1 MPQSKKPN
9 LLKLL
14 ENHVDETSSLNWSGT
29 LGDYINLVMEDPE
42 IHMSSHTRVLRMIE
56 SHGIERGE
64 DNSIKKYNF
73 FDEDLFGIDESLSEI
88 MSYLKA
94 ASAGSEVSRRI
105 LLLYG
110 PTSSGKS
117 QLAVLLK
124 RGLEEFSK
132 TDEGQTYCLADSPM
146 YEDPLTAVPES
157 LRQRFFDDYGIK
169 IDGKLSPYMDLVLR
183 GEYDGDFLKLPVKRM
198 FFSEQSRIGVGTFVP
213 SDKKSQDV
221 SELVGSMDLSKIG
234 EFGSESDPRAYRF
247 DGELN
252 VANRGIMEFVEML
265 KVDQKFLYVLLT
277 LAQEKNIKTG
287 RFPFIYADEFLLAHS
302 IVGDEPVP
310 YRKDGLVK
318 FDTIADLARAGDTNI
333 EVIAMNLDTKEFE
346 WTKVKNFYSHPF
358 TGNLIKTIQKNGI
371 VETTYNHSIYSDD
384 LEPFYPED
392 KLDVCALREAPLIE
406 VAESFTLKLSE
417 DMEVDEDGYAR
428 IKDIE
433 GYKGNGQFR
442 KNKVKVRY
450 NLKDTQDVKD
460 LLKTIAWYITEGHV
474 NSAHAIISQQSLNEL
489 SLIKSASERISTSTS
504 SLQDRSDKKDR
515 TSRLH
520 LSTKIW
526 KDLLELNCG
535 KYSDGKKVPNFVFN
549 LSNEMLTFF
558 LDELVKGDGST
569 NFYFDNA
576 SEEYE
581 ENFFRYKTTSKMLA
595 SQVGF
600 ISSILGKDYSIY
612 HGYTTTGKDAYG
624 IRFRLKDVNAGV
636 NKTESLYVESLEVF
650 DIACEGNHSFVAGVG
665 QVLCHNTNETEYKR
679 FLAKDE
685 MEALHDRII
694 VVRVPYNLQVSEEVK
709 IYEKL
714 ISQAMFRGV
723 HIAPYTLYCAAMFAI
738 LSRLKESKNAGLTY
752 LNKMKL
758 YDGEEVEGF
767 SQADVS
773 SLRKEFEAEGM
784 SGVSPRYIINRL
796 SSALAQDGA
805 SCMTP
810 IDAIRVIRDGF
821 SSNPKL
827 DKEEIDRL
835 ENILTTVIEEY
846 SKIARNEVQKAFF
859 VNFEAEIQNLLS
871 NYMDHVEAY
880 LDGSKIE
887 DEWGEYAPP
896 NERLMRSIEEK
907 VGITESGKNS
917 FRQEINRKML
927 KSARVNGGAYNY
939 REHAKLREAL
949 EKQLFDE
956 RQDVIR
962 LTVSARNPDEEEL
975 KRVNVVVQTL
985 CDKHGYNAESANKLL
1000 RYVSSLMA
1008 RN

>member
-9 LLKLL
+9 LLELL

-29 LGDYINLVMEDPE
+29 LGDYINLVMENPE

-56 SHGIERGE
+56 SHGIERDE
-64 DNSIKKYNF
+64 DDSIKKYNF

-124 RGLEEFSK
+124 RGLEEFSR

-183 GEYDGDFLKLPVKRM
+183 EEYDGDFLKLPVKRM

-287 RFPFIYADEFLLAHS
+287 RFPFIFADEFLLAH
-302 IVGDEPVP
+302 
-310 YRKDGLVK
+310 
-318 FDTIADLARAGDTNI
+318 
-333 EVIAMNLDTKEFE
+333 
-346 WTKVKNFYSHPF
+346 
-358 TGNLIKTIQKNGI
+358 
-371 VETTYNHSIYSDD
+371 
-384 LEPFYPED
+384 
-392 KLDVCALREAPLIE
+392 
-406 VAESFTLKLSE
+406 
-417 DMEVDEDGYAR
+417 
-428 IKDIE
+428 
-433 GYKGNGQFR
+433 
-442 KNKVKVRY
+442 
-450 NLKDTQDVKD
+450 
-460 LLKTIAWYITEGHV
+460 
-474 NSAHAIISQQSLNEL
+474 
-489 SLIKSASERISTSTS
+489 
-504 SLQDRSDKKDR
+504 
-515 TSRLH
+515 
-520 LSTKIW
+520 
-526 KDLLELNCG
+526 
-535 KYSDGKKVPNFVFN
+535 
-549 LSNEMLTFF
+549 
-558 LDELVKGDGST
+558 
-569 NFYFDNA
+569 
-576 SEEYE
+576 
-581 ENFFRYKTTSKMLA
+581 
-595 SQVGF
+595 
-600 ISSILGKDYSIY
+600 
-612 HGYTTTGKDAYG
+612 
-624 IRFRLKDVNAGV
+624 
-636 NKTESLYVESLEVF
+636 
-650 DIACEGNHSFVAGVG
+650 
-665 QVLCHNTNETEYKR
+665 TNETEYKR

-694 VVRVPYNLQVSEEVK
+694 VVKVPYNLQVSEEVK

-796 SSALAQDGA
+796 SSALAQDGT
-805 SCMTP
+805 SCITP

>member
-1 MPQSKKPN
+1 MPQSKKTN

-14 ENHVDETSSLNWSGT
+14 ENHVDETSSLSWSGT
-29 LGDYINLVMEDPE
+29 LADYINLVMENPE
-42 IHMSSHTRVLRMIE
+42 IHMSSHTRVLKMIE
-56 SHGIERGE
+56 SHGVERDD
-64 DNSIKKYNF
+64 DNVITKYNF
-73 FDEDLFGIDESLSEI
+73 FDEDLFGIDESLAEI

-117 QLAVLLK
+117 QLAVSLK
-124 RGLEEFSK
+124 RGLEEFSR
-132 TDEGQTYCLADSPM
+132 TDAGQTYCLAESPM

-157 LRQRFFDDYGIK
+157 LRQKFLDEYGIK

-183 GEYDGDFLKLPVKRM
+183 EEYDGDFLKLPVKRM

-287 RFPFIYADEFLLAHS
+287 RFPFIYADEFLLAH
-302 IVGDEPVP
+302 
-310 YRKDGLVK
+310 
-318 FDTIADLARAGDTNI
+318 
-333 EVIAMNLDTKEFE
+333 
-346 WTKVKNFYSHPF
+346 
-358 TGNLIKTIQKNGI
+358 
-371 VETTYNHSIYSDD
+371 
-384 LEPFYPED
+384 
-392 KLDVCALREAPLIE
+392 
-406 VAESFTLKLSE
+406 
-417 DMEVDEDGYAR
+417 
-428 IKDIE
+428 
-433 GYKGNGQFR
+433 
-442 KNKVKVRY
+442 
-450 NLKDTQDVKD
+450 
-460 LLKTIAWYITEGHV
+460 
-474 NSAHAIISQQSLNEL
+474 
-489 SLIKSASERISTSTS
+489 
-504 SLQDRSDKKDR
+504 
-515 TSRLH
+515 
-520 LSTKIW
+520 
-526 KDLLELNCG
+526 
-535 KYSDGKKVPNFVFN
+535 
-549 LSNEMLTFF
+549 
-558 LDELVKGDGST
+558 
-569 NFYFDNA
+569 
-576 SEEYE
+576 
-581 ENFFRYKTTSKMLA
+581 
-595 SQVGF
+595 
-600 ISSILGKDYSIY
+600 
-612 HGYTTTGKDAYG
+612 
-624 IRFRLKDVNAGV
+624 
-636 NKTESLYVESLEVF
+636 
-650 DIACEGNHSFVAGVG
+650 
-665 QVLCHNTNETEYKR
+665 TNETEYKR

-714 ISQAMFRGV
+714 IGQAMFNGV
-723 HIAPYTLYCAAMFAI
+723 HIAPYTLHCAAMFAI
-738 LSRLKESKNAGLTY
+738 LSRLKDSKNNGLTQ

-767 SQADVS
+767 SQTDVP
-773 SLRKEFEAEGM
+773 SLKREFEAEGM
-784 SGVSPRYIINRL
+784 SGVSPRYIINRI
-796 SSALAQDGA
+796 SSALAQDNT
-805 SCMTP
+805 SCITP

-827 DKEEIDRL
+827 DKEEIERL

-859 VNFEAEIQNLLS
+859 VNFESEIQNLLS
-871 NYMDHVEAY
+871 NYMDHVGAY
-880 LDGSKIE
+880 LDGTKIE
-887 DEWGEYAPP
+887 DEWGDYSPP

-917 FRQEINRKML
+917 FRQEIYRKML
-927 KSARVNGGAYNY
+927 KSARSNGGAYDY
-939 REHAKLREAL
+939 KEHAKLRMAL

>member
-29 LGDYINLVMEDPE
+29 LSDYINMVMEKPE
-42 IHMSSHTRVLRMIE
+42 IHMNSHTRVLRMIE
-56 SHGIERGE
+56 SHGVERDEG
-64 DNSIKKYNF
+64 DIIKKYNF

-124 RGLEEFSK
+124 RGLEEFSR

-146 YEDPLTAVPES
+146 YEDPLTAIPES
-157 LRQRFFDDYGIK
+157 LRQRFFDDYGVK
-169 IDGKLSPYMDLVLR
+169 IDGKLSPFMDLVLR
-183 GEYDGDFLKLPVKRM
+183 EEYDGDFLKLPVKRM
-198 FFSEQSRIGVGTFVP
+198 FFSEQSRVGVGTFVP

-287 RFPFIYADEFLLAHS
+287 RFPFIFADEFLLAH
-302 IVGDEPVP
+302 
-310 YRKDGLVK
+310 
-318 FDTIADLARAGDTNI
+318 
-333 EVIAMNLDTKEFE
+333 
-346 WTKVKNFYSHPF
+346 
-358 TGNLIKTIQKNGI
+358 
-371 VETTYNHSIYSDD
+371 
-384 LEPFYPED
+384 
-392 KLDVCALREAPLIE
+392 
-406 VAESFTLKLSE
+406 
-417 DMEVDEDGYAR
+417 
-428 IKDIE
+428 
-433 GYKGNGQFR
+433 
-442 KNKVKVRY
+442 
-450 NLKDTQDVKD
+450 
-460 LLKTIAWYITEGHV
+460 
-474 NSAHAIISQQSLNEL
+474 
-489 SLIKSASERISTSTS
+489 
-504 SLQDRSDKKDR
+504 
-515 TSRLH
+515 
-520 LSTKIW
+520 
-526 KDLLELNCG
+526 
-535 KYSDGKKVPNFVFN
+535 
-549 LSNEMLTFF
+549 
-558 LDELVKGDGST
+558 
-569 NFYFDNA
+569 
-576 SEEYE
+576 
-581 ENFFRYKTTSKMLA
+581 
-595 SQVGF
+595 
-600 ISSILGKDYSIY
+600 
-612 HGYTTTGKDAYG
+612 
-624 IRFRLKDVNAGV
+624 
-636 NKTESLYVESLEVF
+636 
-650 DIACEGNHSFVAGVG
+650 
-665 QVLCHNTNETEYKR
+665 TNETEYKR

-694 VVRVPYNLQVSEEVK
+694 VVRVPYNLQVSEEVR

-714 ISQAMFRGV
+714 ISQAMFKGV
-723 HIAPYTLYCAAMFAI
+723 HIAPYTLRCAAMFAV
-738 LSRLKESKNAGLTY
+738 LSRLKESKNNGMTY
-752 LNKMKL
+752 LSKMKL

-767 SQADVS
+767 SQADVPA
-773 SLRKEFEAEGM
+773 LKREFEAEGM

-796 SSALAQDGA
+796 SSALAQDGT
-805 SCMTP
+805 SCITP

-827 DKEEIDRL
+827 DKEEIERL

-887 DEWGEYAPP
+887 DEWGEYEPP

-985 CDKHGYNAESANKLL
+985 CEKHGYNAESANKLL